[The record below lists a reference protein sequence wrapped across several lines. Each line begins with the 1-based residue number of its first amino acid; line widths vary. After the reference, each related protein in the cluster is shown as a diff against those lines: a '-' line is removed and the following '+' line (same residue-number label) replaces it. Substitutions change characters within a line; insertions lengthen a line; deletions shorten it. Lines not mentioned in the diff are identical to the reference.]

1 VEQARRRKTAFRWID
16 KVRISR
22 SGLGTSRSSAMRAF
36 AGKDPAPSLGAL
48 TMAAVISPASRS
60 QEMQRGD
67 LETRRMVQTRSGT
80 RSGCLSKYSRKGTPA
95 PRTAAR
101 ARGPFH
107 PLQVKPAADLSHFG
121 SGLPAAGSNPAA
133 PSCEPG
139 LRSSLRTEEG
149 GCPAST
155 WARSAARTPTPAPC
169 TDAVVLAR
177 DGKSVVM
184 RPAGRRGRRHRGRR
198 GNGRRHPTVAQP
210 PPPPYVTDK
219 QGRGPSCRGP
229 RALSAPRAAAES
241 HRQPLR
247 AVQMHRVRG
256 RPIR

>member
-1 VEQARRRKTAFRWID
+1 
-16 KVRISR
+16 
-22 SGLGTSRSSAMRAF
+22 MRAF
-36 AGKDPAPSLGAL
+36 AGEDPAPSLGAL

-80 RSGCLSKYSRKGTPA
+80 RSGCLSKYSRKNTPA

-177 DGKSVVM
+177 DGKGVVI

-198 GNGRRHPTVAQP
+198 GNGRRHPKWLSRRPRRTSLTNKAEDP
-210 PPPPYVTDK
+210 PVGDQGPFQRPALRLRVT
-219 QGRGPSCRGP
+219 GNRFRPCRCT
-229 RALSAPRAAAES
+229 ES
-241 HRQPLR
+241 EE
-247 AVQMHRVRG
+247 G
-256 RPIR
+256 PIR

>member
-1 VEQARRRKTAFRWID
+1 MEQARRRKTAFRWID

-80 RSGCLSKYSRKGTPA
+80 RSGCLSKYSRKRTPA

-177 DGKSVVM
+177 WQ
-184 RPAGRRGRRHRGRR
+184 GRGHAARW
-198 GNGRRHPTVAQP
+198 PSWTAP
-210 PPPPYVTDK
+210 PWSAWSRSTTSNSGSAAAPPYVTDK
-219 QGRGPSCRGP
+219 KRP
-229 RALSAPRAAAES
+229 RTRL
-241 HRQPLR
+241 
-247 AVQMHRVRG
+247 
-256 RPIR
+256 